1 MRTLRQATAAYVLR
15 ARRRHGDGSE
25 PYSRGVMSVVD
36 LMSAS
41 LHSAETDQELRR
53 ALVWVF
59 VDGLARSEARSGPWW
74 AGAAAVIGDLEL
86 ALLGWSDEHVIDV
99 WSALAFQ
106 SAADTLSGVEGCVA
120 LRD

>member
-15 ARRRHGDGSE
+15 ARRRHGDGAG

-36 LMSAS
+36 SMSTA
-41 LHSAETDQELRR
+41 LHSAETGQELRR

-59 VDGLARSEARSGPWW
+59 VDGLARSEARSGSWW

-86 ALLGWSDEHVIDV
+86 ALHGWGDEHVIDV

-106 SAADTLSGVEGCVA
+106 SAAEALSGAEGRVA